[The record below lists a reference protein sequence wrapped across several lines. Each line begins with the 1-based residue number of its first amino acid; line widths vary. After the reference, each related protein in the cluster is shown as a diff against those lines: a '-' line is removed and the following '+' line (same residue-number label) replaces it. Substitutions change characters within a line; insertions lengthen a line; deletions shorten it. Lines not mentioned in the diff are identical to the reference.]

1 MKVGFAYLKIRSFM
15 KLTLEYI
22 EFGVFDSRI
31 REIHKKTIPSMILV
45 HSISGEYHIK
55 INSQK
60 WVIPVGVSF
69 IIPPNVEIEFD
80 HIPGP
85 NGTMKS
91 VWAHLTAIVDQAY
104 DWADFFQLPAVIQGP
119 DSLKIGYFLKQGL
132 KIETDK
138 IFIRESVAS
147 ARAYDILSILSLA
160 LPEKQESHSHL
171 NNIRLARLIGFIKK
185 QFAQPLL
192 IKDLARSVNLS
203 RSHLHEM
210 VKMTTG
216 KTPHHLLLEL
226 RINEASKMLLR
237 SNLKIEQ
244 VAMDC
249 GFTCPFHFSR
259 TFKSIKGIPPSLYR
273 EMNIN
278 SFTASK

>member
-1 MKVGFAYLKIRSFM
+1 M

-22 EFGVFDSRI
+22 EFGVFDSCI
-31 REIHKKTIPSMILV
+31 REIHKKTIPSLILV
-45 HSISGEYHIK
+45 HSVSGEYRIK
-55 INSQK
+55 IDRQN
-60 WVIPVGVSF
+60 WVIPVGESF

-91 VWAHLTAIVDQAY
+91 LWAHLTAIVDQAY
-104 DWADFFQLPAVIQGP
+104 DWADFFQLPAVIQGSA
-119 DSLKIGYFLKQGL
+119 SLKIGQYLKQGL
-132 KIETDK
+132 KIESDK
-138 IFIRESVAS
+138 NLTRESIVS
-147 ARAYDILSILSLA
+147 ARAYDILGILSSVLT
-160 LPEKQESHSHL
+160 EKQESQSHL
-171 NNIRLARLIGFIKK
+171 NNVRLARLIGFIKK
-185 QFAQPLL
+185 QFAQPIL
-192 IKDLARSVNLS
+192 INDLARSVNLS

-259 TFKSIKGIPPSLYR
+259 AFKSIKGIPPSSYR

-278 SFTASK
+278 SFSAGK